1 MIDQVAALGKTNF
14 LGKDGF
20 NWWIGQIAPPKYWR
34 LLNAVLA
41 RQEYKH
47 NRVKVRIIGY
57 HPFDCQGNDLPDEDL
72 PWAEVMI
79 PTHSGSGQAGLGEN
93 MILAGGETCIGFFLD
108 GEDAQQPV
116 IMGLLPKTNKVK
128 DEIDDQQ
135 VDTVNSSCFKPF
147 KAHLRSSA
155 RRPDGLKLTSTGKE
169 ETKVVAKNLDLSVTE
184 TNAEK
189 KGTKTFTAWTPCN
202 DSVIGKTTQAVQ
214 DFIQILQGLENVGNS
229 WIDPLTNS
237 VVNMQAELAYVTGQ
251 VSGIMKG
258 TINSVKKNLLKNL
271 NKKFKKLLGPLRAS
285 AKGVDS
291 FFEAKKLKKGFDG
304 AMGLIYCIF
313 ENLFP
318 KISDFISNMF
328 QNLLGK
334 VVNGALC
341 AIEQFT
347 AGIFAKVF
355 DFLEG
360 ALGTVMSG
368 LNWLVGG
375 LSSVTNVLRSVSG
388 LAKKIFDFIGCNAEK
403 CAQPTEWASNVGS
416 SLKAPD
422 NYGKLMDS
430 VGKLGGIKNSLAGIG
445 TRIDSGI
452 SGFFGNDSP
461 VSAGS
466 SMGSIERAID
476 QISLFGAGNDQFDV
490 CNRKNNNPTS
500 QEDIVPTKPGYIYPI
515 CIPPEVQVIG
525 SGTGAELLAII
536 GNDRRIFSVEV
547 INGGSGYNEVD
558 TNITIIDNTGNGSG
572 AEVRAIVKDGVIVQ
586 AVLMSTGFGYCL
598 NENPSVGIG
607 TNIVGIV
614 SDVYITKPG
623 INYDPED
630 TITFEGIDDGT
641 NVPIITTPSGSIAQI
656 KFPPNINTEFSTAP
670 TIVVNT
676 KTGVGANIIPIMST
690 KGLFATDTGAD
701 ERRAR
706 PLIGIE
712 KVIDCIGGNKEVV
725 GYVNGVAYS
734 GPYHVMSN
742 GLKMTGATHSGSD
755 SIIYAT
761 IEESL
766 GQSRLVSQ
774 TYNVGI
780 TTAVVETTT
789 ETVVDT
795 PPTTIVTE
803 QTTPTTT
810 MDTSTTDTTPS
821 TDTSTGNDTGS
832 SGSGGYG
839 Y

>member
-1 MIDQVAALGKTNF
+1 
-14 LGKDGF
+14 
-20 NWWIGQIAPPKYWR
+20 
-34 LLNAVLA
+34 
-41 RQEYKH
+41 
-47 NRVKVRIIGY
+47 
-57 HPFDCQGNDLPDEDL
+57 
-72 PWAEVMI
+72 
-79 PTHSGSGQAGLGEN
+79 
-93 MILAGGETCIGFFLD
+93 
-108 GEDAQQPV
+108 
-116 IMGLLPKTNKVK
+116 
-128 DEIDDQQ
+128 
-135 VDTVNSSCFKPF
+135 
-147 KAHLRSSA
+147 
-155 RRPDGLKLTSTGKE
+155 
-169 ETKVVAKNLDLSVTE
+169 
-184 TNAEK
+184 
-189 KGTKTFTAWTPCN
+189 
-202 DSVIGKTTQAVQ
+202 
-214 DFIQILQGLENVGNS
+214 
-229 WIDPLTNS
+229 
-237 VVNMQAELAYVTGQ
+237 
-251 VSGIMKG
+251 
-258 TINSVKKNLLKNL
+258 
-271 NKKFKKLLGPLRAS
+271 
-285 AKGVDS
+285 
-291 FFEAKKLKKGFDG
+291 
-304 AMGLIYCIF
+304 
-313 ENLFP
+313 
-318 KISDFISNMF
+318 
-328 QNLLGK
+328 
-334 VVNGALC
+334 
-341 AIEQFT
+341 
-347 AGIFAKVF
+347 
-355 DFLEG
+355 
-360 ALGTVMSG
+360 
-368 LNWLVGG
+368 
-375 LSSVTNVLRSVSG
+375 
-388 LAKKIFDFIGCNAEK
+388 
-403 CAQPTEWASNVGS
+403 
-416 SLKAPD
+416 
-422 NYGKLMDS
+422 MDS

-490 CNRKNNNPTS
+490 CNRKNDNPTS
-500 QEDIVPTKPGYIYPI
+500 QEDIVPTKPGYIYPV

-547 INGGSGYNEVD
+547 INGGSGYDEVN

-712 KVIDCIGGNKEVV
+712 KVIDCIGDNKEVV

-766 GQSRLVSQ
+766 GQSRPVSQ

-780 TTAVVETTT
+780 TPAVVETTT
-789 ETVVDT
+789 ETVINT

-821 TDTSTGNDTGS
+821 TDTSTGNDSGS